1 MGRRTLLFL
10 ISAVLLVTAIAPAAI
25 ASGSNLDLEPRRLT
39 FLTRDLTGENLGVF
53 RGVYAEFR
61 FESFNAG
68 QIDEDAG
75 AVVVRLLDARGRL
88 VAAVSSR
95 AGAFA
100 DKTYTSLSV
109 PIDSVWGTFDYD
121 TDGYWIQRRNQ
132 QINGGNC
139 ENIDHAAVTVQVDG
153 VVLETVISGPPMNS
167 CDTIRP

>member
-1 MGRRTLLFL
+1 MGRRTCLWL
-10 ISAVLLVTAIAPAAI
+10 IAAALLVTAIAPAAI
-25 ASGSNLDLEPRRLT
+25 ASTERLEPERLT
-39 FLTRDLTGENLGVF
+39 FSFRDLTEQEPSLGVF

-75 AVVVRLLDARGRL
+75 AVVVRLLDGRGRL

-95 AGAFA
+95 AGAFTG
-100 DKTYTSLSV
+100 KEYTSLSV

-139 ENIDHAAVTVQVDG
+139 ENIDHAQVTVQVDG
-153 VVLETVISGPPMNS
+153 VGLETVIPGPPRNR